1 MKVEVKKIYLENYK
15 KFPSK
20 SVDLFPRTEI
30 SGRNREGKSTLKDA
44 YLDVLTGKM
53 ANGTEPTSIRRKENG
68 LEVPKVDVV
77 RELTLAI
84 DGKEKVI
91 RKITK
96 QKWRKPRGQ
105 SEEVFDG
112 NETSYEIDGFPVK
125 SKDYTEF
132 IQSIAEPSTLL
143 MCSNPKP
150 FLDTLQK
157 STAESRKVL
166 EKMSGFDIAQF
177 MEENQQY
184 AHVEEIT
191 KGHSVEDTL
200 KKLRK
205 ELNAQKKKV
214 DAKNTEIAYE
224 TNRSVEAEDTSSLE
238 SKKQEL
244 NAELSKLEE
253 QERIL
258 EDSAKGYDSLSYEI
272 RGLKSSRDGL
282 VSKANEWLRA
292 RQKFISDTVSEL
304 MLKKSENESSI
315 RIIGMELD
323 NHIRE
328 AQQAKADLDRARQ
341 DYPRIKEM
349 EWDDSGLKAIEAE
362 TFNDSDTICPTCGQE
377 LPEEQ
382 ISELK
387 ASFDEKKKARIEAQL
402 KGKEFFESEKQNNLK
417 YVCDLGNTSAAKL
430 TKTNEEINKLQSEIG
445 AARDEVAELTKQI
458 EEEQSKFTELP
469 ESVDMSNDEE
479 YLAVTARI
487 AGLEEKLK
495 SFDDVGN
502 KRKEFREKII
512 ELNKNISNIEK
523 EIEKENEKENE
534 KAVEKENALLKLNE
548 ELKKLGQAAANIEQQ
563 IDTVLNFSIQKN
575 KALAEKINPFFH
587 HFQFSFLDYTIEGNP
602 VETCKMICN
611 GIDYNSGLNHSDKIL
626 CEVDLL
632 NGLQEMNGLNLPI
645 WIDDSESIDK
655 SRIPMLDRQMIVL
668 RVTDGDLKV
677 I

>member
-1 MKVEVKKIYLENYK
+1 MKVEVKKISLENYK

-30 SGRNREGKSTLKDA
+30 SGRNREGKSTLQDA

-53 ANGTEPTSIRRKENG
+53 ANGTEPASIRRKENG
-68 LEVPKVDVV
+68 VEVPKVDVI
-77 RELTLAI
+77 RELTLVVN
-84 DGKEKVI
+84 GKEKVI

-112 NETSYEIDGFPVK
+112 NETSYEIDGFPAK

-166 EKMSGFDIAQF
+166 EKMSGFDIVHF
-177 MEENQQY
+177 MEENPQY

-304 MLKKSENESSI
+304 MLKKSEKESSI
-315 RIIGMELD
+315 RIIGMELG

-349 EWDDSGLKAIEAE
+349 EWDDSELKAIEAE

-382 ISELK
+382 VSKLK
-387 ASFDEKKKARIEAQL
+387 SSFEEKKKFRIENELTKKQNWESAKQNQL
-402 KGKEFFESEKQNNLK
+402 KGT
-417 YVCDLGNTSAAKL
+417 CDLGNSASAKL
-430 TKTNEEINKLQSEIG
+430 KKTNEKINKLQSEISV
-445 AARDEVAELTKQI
+445 AQDEVSELTKQI

-469 ESVDMSNDEE
+469 ESVDMTNDEE

-487 AGLEEKLK
+487 AELEEKLK
-495 SFDDVGN
+495 SFEDIPG
-502 KRKEFREKII
+502 KKQ
-512 ELNKNISNIEK
+512 ELRIQISNVMKQISNVDADIK
-523 EIEKENEKENE
+523 I
-534 KAVEKENALLKLNE
+534 AQTAVVEKEKRIAELNE
-548 ELKKLGQAAANIEQQ
+548 ELKSLGQVQADIEKN

-575 KALAEKINPFFH
+575 KALAEKINPYFK

>member
-1 MKVEVKKIYLENYK
+1 MKVEVKKITLENYK

-30 SGRNREGKSTLKDA
+30 SGRNREGKSTLQDA

-68 LEVPKVDVV
+68 IEVSKVDVV

-112 NETSYEIDGFPVK
+112 NETSYEIDGFPAK

-157 STAESRKVL
+157 STAEARKVL
-166 EKMSGFDIAQF
+166 EKMSGFDLAQF
-177 MEENQQY
+177 MADNPQY

-214 DAKNTEIAYE
+214 GEKDTEIKYE

-253 QERIL
+253 QEQIL
-258 EDSAKGYDSLSYEI
+258 EDSAKGYDSIAYEI
-272 RGLKSSRDGL
+272 RGLKSSRDGM
-282 VSKANEWLRA
+282 VGKANEWLRA
-292 RQKFISDTVSEL
+292 RQKFISDTVYEL
-304 MLKKSENESSI
+304 GIKKSEKESSI

-328 AQQAKADLDRARQ
+328 AKQAKADLDRARR

-349 EWDDSGLKAIEAE
+349 EWDDSELKAIEAE
-362 TFNDSDTICPTCGQE
+362 TFNDSGTICPTCGQE

-382 ISELK
+382 ISKLK
-387 ASFDEKKKARIEAQL
+387 ASFEEKKKFRIETELTKKQNWESAKQNQL
-402 KGKEFFESEKQNNLK
+402 KGTCN
-417 YVCDLGNTSAAKL
+417 LGNSASAKL
-430 TKTNEEINKLQSEIG
+430 KNTNAEINKLQSEIS
-445 AARDEVAELTKQI
+445 AAQDEVAELTKQI

-469 ESVDMSNDEE
+469 ESVDMTNDEE

-487 AGLEEKLK
+487 AELEENLK
-495 SFDDVGN
+495 SFDDVPG
-502 KRKEFREKII
+502 KKQ
-512 ELNKNISNIEK
+512 ELRMQISNVMKQISNVDADIKITQAAVTEK
-523 EIEKENEKENE
+523 EKRVAE
-534 KAVEKENALLKLNE
+534 LNE
-548 ELKKLGQAAANIEQQ
+548 ELKNLGQVQANIEQQ

-575 KALAEKINPFFH
+575 KALAEKINPYFK

-632 NGLQEMNGLNLPI
+632 NGLQEMNGLNLPL
-645 WIDDSESIDK
+645 WIDDSESVNVD
-655 SRIPMLDRQMIVL
+655 RLPTLDRQMIVL

>member
-1 MKVEVKKIYLENYK
+1 MKVEVKKISLENYK

-30 SGRNREGKSTLKDA
+30 SGRNREGKSTLQDA

-68 LEVPKVDVV
+68 VEVPKVDVV

-84 DGKEKVI
+84 DGKEKMI

-112 NETSYEIDGFPVK
+112 NETSYEIDGFPAK

-143 MCSNPKP
+143 MCSNSKT
-150 FLDTLQK
+150 FLDILQK
-157 STAESRKVL
+157 STSEARKKL
-166 EKMSGFDIAQF
+166 GEMAGFDVNKFILD
-177 MEENQQY
+177 NPQY
-184 AHVEEIT
+184 VSLSEIT
-191 KGHSVEDTL
+191 KGNSIENTL

-205 ELNAQKKKV
+205 DLRDQKKKC
-214 DAKNTEIAYE
+214 DEKDTEIKYE

-253 QERIL
+253 QEQIL

-292 RQKFISDTVSEL
+292 RQKFISDTFSEL
-304 MLKKSENESSI
+304 KLKKSEKESSI
-315 RIIGMELD
+315 RIIGMKLD
-323 NHIRE
+323 NHIR
-328 AQQAKADLDRARQ
+328 AGQQAKADLDRARQ

-349 EWDDSGLKAIEAE
+349 EWDDSGLKAIEVE

-377 LPEEQ
+377 LPDEQ
-382 ISELK
+382 IAELR
-387 ASFDEKKKARIEAQL
+387 ASFEEKKKTRIESQL
-402 KGKEFFESEKQNNLK
+402 KVKESFELEKQEKLK

-430 TKTNEEINKLQSEIG
+430 KKTNEEINKLQSEISV
-445 AARDEVAELTKQI
+445 AQDEVAELTKQI
-458 EEEQSKFTELP
+458 EEEQSKFMELP
-469 ESVDMSNDEE
+469 ESVDMTNDEE

-487 AGLEEKLK
+487 AELEEKLK
-495 SFDDVGN
+495 SFDDVPGKKQELRMQISN
-502 KRKEFREKII
+502 VMKQISNVDADIKIAQAAVTEKEKRVA
-512 ELNKNISNIEK
+512 ELNKELKSIGQVQADIEK
-523 EIEKENEKENE
+523 N
-534 KAVEKENALLKLNE
+534 
-548 ELKKLGQAAANIEQQ
+548 

-575 KALAEKINPFFH
+575 KALAEKINPYFK
-587 HFQFSFLDYTIEGNP
+587 HFQFSFLDYTIDGNP

-645 WIDDSESIDK
+645 WIDDSESVNVE
-655 SRIPMLDRQMIVL
+655 RLPLLDRQMIVL
-668 RVTDGDLKV
+668 RVTDGDLTAKEL
-677 I
+677 

>member
-1 MKVEVKKIYLENYK
+1 MKVEVKKISLENYK

-20 SVDLFPRTEI
+20 SVDLFSRTEI
-30 SGRNREGKSTLKDA
+30 SGRNREGKSTLQDA

-68 LEVPKVDVV
+68 VEVPKVDVV
-77 RELTLAI
+77 RELTLVI

-112 NETSYEIDGFPVK
+112 NETSYEIDGFPAK

-157 STAESRKVL
+157 STAEARKVL
-166 EKMSGFDIAQF
+166 EKMSGFDLAQF
-177 MEENQQY
+177 MANNPQY

-214 DAKNTEIAYE
+214 GEKDTEIKYE
-224 TNRSVEAEDTSSLE
+224 TNRSAEAEDTSTLE

-244 NAELSKLEE
+244 NAEFSKLEE
-253 QERIL
+253 QEQIL

-272 RGLKSSRDGL
+272 RGLKSSKDGL

-304 MLKKSENESSI
+304 RLKKSEKESSI

-323 NHIRE
+323 SHIRA

-349 EWDDSGLKAIEAE
+349 EWDDSELKDIEAE

-382 ISELK
+382 VAELK
-387 ASFDEKKKARIEAQL
+387 ASFEEKKKFRIETELTKKQNWESVKQNQL
-402 KGKEFFESEKQNNLK
+402 KGT
-417 YVCDLGNTSAAKL
+417 CDLGNSASAKL
-430 TKTNEEINKLQSEIG
+430 KNTNAEINKLQSKIST
-445 AARDEVAELTKQI
+445 AQDEVAELTKQI
-458 EEEQSKFTELP
+458 KEEQSKFTDLP
-469 ESVDMSNDEE
+469 ESVDMTNDEE

-487 AGLEEKLK
+487 AELEEKLK
-495 SFDDVGN
+495 SFDDVPG
-502 KRKEFREKII
+502 KKQ
-512 ELNKNISNIEK
+512 ELRMQISNVMKQISNVDADIKIAQAAVTEK
-523 EIEKENEKENE
+523 EKRVAE
-534 KAVEKENALLKLNE
+534 LNE
-548 ELKKLGQAAANIEQQ
+548 ELRNLGQVQADIEKN

-575 KALAEKINPFFH
+575 KALAEKINPYFK

-602 VETCKMICN
+602 VETCRMICN
-611 GIDYNSGLNHSDKIL
+611 GVNYFDGLNYSDKIL
-626 CEVDLL
+626 CDIDLL
-632 NGLQEMNGLNLPI
+632 RGLQALNGLNLPI
-645 WIDDSESIDK
+645 FVDNSESVNATRLP
-655 SRIPMLDRQMIVL
+655 SVEQQMIVL
-668 RVTDGDLKV
+668 RVTDDDLRVRK

>member
-1 MKVEVKKIYLENYK
+1 MKVEVKKISLENYK

-30 SGRNREGKSTLKDA
+30 SGRNREGKSTLQDA

-68 LEVPKVDVV
+68 LEVPKVDVI

-112 NETSYEIDGFPVK
+112 NETSYEIDGFPAK

-177 MEENQQY
+177 MEENPQY

-304 MLKKSENESSI
+304 MLKKSEKESSI
-315 RIIGMELD
+315 RIIGMELG

-349 EWDDSGLKAIEAE
+349 EWDDSELKAIEAE

-382 ISELK
+382 VSKLK
-387 ASFDEKKKARIEAQL
+387 SSFEEKKKFRIENELTKKQNWESAKQNQL
-402 KGKEFFESEKQNNLK
+402 KGT
-417 YVCDLGNTSAAKL
+417 CDLGNSASAKL
-430 TKTNEEINKLQSEIG
+430 KKTNEEISKLQSEIG
-445 AARDEVAELTKQI
+445 VAQDEVAELTKQI
-458 EEEQSKFTELP
+458 EEEQSKFVELP
-469 ESVDMSNDEE
+469 ESVDMTNDEE

-487 AGLEEKLK
+487 AELEEKLK
-495 SFDDVGN
+495 SFDDVPGKKQELRVQISN
-502 KRKEFREKII
+502 VKEQISDMNADIKIAQAAVVGKEKQVA
-512 ELNKNISNIEK
+512 ELNEKLRKLGKVQADIEK
-523 EIEKENEKENE
+523 N
-534 KAVEKENALLKLNE
+534 
-548 ELKKLGQAAANIEQQ
+548 
-563 IDTVLNFSIQKN
+563 IDTVLSFSIQKN
-575 KALAEKINPFFH
+575 KALAEKINPHFK

-632 NGLQEMNGLNLPI
+632 NGLQEMNGLNMPI

-655 SRIPMLDRQMIVL
+655 SRIPVLDRQMIVL
-668 RVTDGDLKV
+668 RVTDDDLRVRK

>member
-1 MKVEVKKIYLENYK
+1 MKVEVKKISLENYK

-30 SGRNREGKSTLKDA
+30 SGRNREGKSTLQDA

-68 LEVPKVDVV
+68 VEVPKVDVV

-112 NETSYEIDGFPVK
+112 NETSYEIDGFPAK

-143 MCSNPKP
+143 MCSNPKT
-150 FLDTLQK
+150 FLDILQK
-157 STAESRKVL
+157 STSEARQKLGE
-166 EKMSGFDIAQF
+166 MAGFDVNKFILD
-177 MEENQQY
+177 NPQY
-184 AHVEEIT
+184 VSLSEIT
-191 KGHSVEDTL
+191 KGNSIENTL

-205 ELNAQKKKV
+205 DLRDQKKRCDEK
-214 DAKNTEIAYE
+214 DTEIKYE
-224 TNRSVEAEDTSSLE
+224 TNRSVEAEDNSSLE

-304 MLKKSENESSI
+304 RLKKSEKESSI

-382 ISELK
+382 VSELR
-387 ASFDEKKKARIEAQL
+387 ASFEEKKKFRIENELTKKQNWESAKQNQL
-402 KGKEFFESEKQNNLK
+402 KGT
-417 YVCDLGNTSAAKL
+417 CDLGNTSAAKL
-430 TKTNEEINKLQSEIG
+430 KKTNEEINKLQSEISE
-445 AARDEVAELTKQI
+445 AQDEVAELTKQI

-469 ESVDMSNDEE
+469 ESVDMKNDEE

-487 AGLEEKLK
+487 SEFEEKLK
-495 SFDDVGN
+495 SFDDVPG
-502 KRKEFREKII
+502 KKQ
-512 ELNKNISNIEK
+512 ELRMQISNVMKQISNVDADIKIAQAAVTEK
-523 EIEKENEKENE
+523 EKRVAE
-534 KAVEKENALLKLNE
+534 LNE
-548 ELKKLGQAAANIEQQ
+548 ELKSLGQVQADIEKN

-575 KALAEKINPFFH
+575 KALAEKINPYFK

-632 NGLQEMNGLNLPI
+632 NGLQEMNGLNLPL

>member
-1 MKVEVKKIYLENYK
+1 MKVEVKKISLVNYK

-30 SGRNREGKSTLKDA
+30 SGRNREGKSTLQDA

-68 LEVPKVDVV
+68 VEVPKVDVV

-112 NETSYEIDGFPVK
+112 NETSYEIDGFPAK

-177 MEENQQY
+177 MEENPQY

-224 TNRSVEAEDTSSLE
+224 TNRTVEAEDTSSLE

-253 QERIL
+253 QEGIL

-282 VSKANEWLRA
+282 VSKANEWLRV

-304 MLKKSENESSI
+304 RLKKSEKESSI
-315 RIIGMELD
+315 RIIGMKLD

-349 EWDDSGLKAIEAE
+349 EWNDSELKAIEAE

-382 ISELK
+382 ISELR
-387 ASFDEKKKARIEAQL
+387 ASFEEKKKARIEAQL

-430 TKTNEEINKLQSEIG
+430 KKTNEEINKLQSEIS
-445 AARDEVAELTKQI
+445 AAQDEVAELTKQI

-469 ESVDMSNDEE
+469 ESVDMTNDEE

-487 AGLEEKLK
+487 AELEEKLK
-495 SFDDVGN
+495 SFDDVPG
-502 KRKEFREKII
+502 KKQ
-512 ELNKNISNIEK
+512 ELRMQISNVMKQISNMDADIKIAQAAVTEK
-523 EIEKENEKENE
+523 EKRVAE
-534 KAVEKENALLKLNE
+534 LNE
-548 ELKKLGQAAANIEQQ
+548 ELKDLGQVQADIEKN

-575 KALAEKINPFFH
+575 KELAEKINPFFH
-587 HFQFSFLDYTIEGNP
+587 HFQFSFLDYTIDGNP

-611 GIDYNSGLNHSDKIL
+611 GVNYFDGLNYSDKIL
-626 CEVDLL
+626 CEIDLL
-632 NGLQEMNGLNLPI
+632 RGLQALNGLNLPI
-645 WIDDSESIDK
+645 FVDNSESVNATRLP
-655 SRIPMLDRQMIVL
+655 SAEQQMIVL
-668 RVTDGDLKV
+668 RVTDDDLRVRK

>member
-1 MKVEVKKIYLENYK
+1 MKVEVKKISLVNYK

-30 SGRNREGKSTLKDA
+30 SGRNREGKSTLQDA

-68 LEVPKVDVV
+68 VEVPKVDVV

-112 NETSYEIDGFPVK
+112 NETSYEIDGFPAK

-177 MEENQQY
+177 MEENPQY

-224 TNRSVEAEDTSSLE
+224 TNRTVEAEDTSSLE

-253 QERIL
+253 QEGIL

-304 MLKKSENESSI
+304 RLKKSEKESSI

-349 EWDDSGLKAIEAE
+349 EWDDSELKAIEAE

-377 LPEEQ
+377 LSEEQ
-382 ISELK
+382 VSKLK
-387 ASFDEKKKARIEAQL
+387 SSFEEKKKFRIENELTKKQNWESAKQNQL
-402 KGKEFFESEKQNNLK
+402 KGT
-417 YVCDLGNTSAAKL
+417 CDLGNSASAKL
-430 TKTNEEINKLQSEIG
+430 KKTNEEISKLQSEIG
-445 AARDEVAELTKQI
+445 VAQDEVAELTKQI

-469 ESVDMSNDEE
+469 ESVDITNDEE

-487 AGLEEKLK
+487 AELEEKLK
-495 SFDDVGN
+495 SFDDVPG
-502 KRKEFREKII
+502 KKQ
-512 ELNKNISNIEK
+512 ELRMQISNVMKQISNVDADIKIAQAAVTEK
-523 EIEKENEKENE
+523 EKRVAE
-534 KAVEKENALLKLNE
+534 LNE
-548 ELKKLGQAAANIEQQ
+548 ELKSLGQVQADIEKN

-575 KALAEKINPFFH
+575 KALAEKINPHFK

-632 NGLQEMNGLNLPI
+632 NGLQEMNHLNLPI
-645 WIDDSESIDK
+645 WIDDSESVNVE
-655 SRIPMLDRQMIVL
+655 RIPVLDRQMIIL
-668 RVTDGDLKV
+668 RVTDGDLEVKE

>member
-1 MKVEVKKIYLENYK
+1 MKVEVKKISLENYK

-30 SGRNREGKSTLKDA
+30 SGRNREGKSTLQDA

-53 ANGTEPTSIRRKENG
+53 ANGTEPTSVRRKENG
-68 LEVPKVDVV
+68 VEVEEDIV
-77 RELTLAI
+77 REIETVINGREITLKKVTKK
-84 DGKEKVI
+84 GK
-91 RKITK
+91 
-96 QKWRKPRGQ
+96 
-105 SEEVFDG
+105 SSSS
-112 NETSYEIDGFPVK
+112 TSYFLNGGVKLSKADFNDFLKEEIASPE
-125 SKDYTEF
+125 T
-132 IQSIAEPSTLL
+132 IA
-143 MCSNPKP
+143 MCSNPSV
-150 FLDTLQK
+150 FLNMLRK
-157 STAESRKVL
+157 STSDARETLTKICKFDMEEFISSNPSFKLAKEIIKDKSIKNKSPEEAVKALRSDLKEKKAESK
-166 EKMSGFDIAQF
+166 KTSDDISKLSK
-177 MEENQQY
+177 EED
-184 AHVEEIT
+184 
-191 KGHSVEDTL
+191 GH
-200 KKLRK
+200 
-205 ELNAQKKKV
+205 
-214 DAKNTEIAYE
+214 
-224 TNRSVEAEDTSSLE
+224 TSISSME

-253 QERIL
+253 QEQIL
-258 EDSAKGYDSLSYEI
+258 EGSEKGYDSLSYEI

-304 MLKKSENESSI
+304 MLKKSEKESSI

-349 EWDDSGLKAIEAE
+349 EWDDSELKSIEAE

-382 ISELK
+382 IAELK
-387 ASFDEKKKARIEAQL
+387 VSFEEKKKARIEAQL
-402 KGKEFFESEKQNNLK
+402 KVKESFESEKQEKLK

-430 TKTNEEINKLQSEIG
+430 KKANEEINKLQSEIS
-445 AARDEVAELTKQI
+445 AAQDEVAELTKQI

-469 ESVDMSNDEE
+469 ESVDMTNDEE

-487 AGLEEKLK
+487 AELEEKLK
-495 SFDDVGN
+495 SFDDVPG
-502 KRKEFREKII
+502 KKQ
-512 ELNKNISNIEK
+512 ELRMQISNVMKQISNVDADIKIAQAAVTEK
-523 EIEKENEKENE
+523 EKRV
-534 KAVEKENALLKLNE
+534 AKLNE
-548 ELKKLGQAAANIEQQ
+548 ELKSLGQVQADIEKN

-611 GIDYNSGLNHSDKIL
+611 GVNYFDGLNYSDKIL
-626 CEVDLL
+626 CDIDLL
-632 NGLQEMNGLNLPI
+632 RGLQALNSLNLPI
-645 WIDDSESIDK
+645 FVDNSESVNVT
-655 SRIPMLDRQMIVL
+655 RLPMVEQQMIVL
-668 RVTDGDLKV
+668 RVTDDDLRVRKV
-677 I
+677 

>member
-1 MKVEVKKIYLENYK
+1 MKVEVKKISLENYK

-30 SGRNREGKSTLKDA
+30 SGRNREGKSTLQDA
-44 YLDVLTGKM
+44 YLDVMTGKM

-68 LEVPKVDVV
+68 VEVPKVDVV

-112 NETSYEIDGFPVK
+112 NETSYEIDGFPAK

-177 MEENQQY
+177 MEENPQY

-224 TNRSVEAEDTSSLE
+224 TNRTVEAEDTSSLE

-253 QERIL
+253 QEGIL

-304 MLKKSENESSI
+304 RLKKSEKESSI

-349 EWDDSGLKAIEAE
+349 EWDDSELKAIEAE

-382 ISELK
+382 VSKLK
-387 ASFDEKKKARIEAQL
+387 SSFEEKKKFRIENELTKKQNWESAKQNQL
-402 KGKEFFESEKQNNLK
+402 KGT
-417 YVCDLGNTSAAKL
+417 CDLGNSASAKL
-430 TKTNEEINKLQSEIG
+430 KKTNEEISKLQSEIG
-445 AARDEVAELTKQI
+445 VAQDEVAELTKQI

-469 ESVDMSNDEE
+469 ESVDITNDEE

-487 AGLEEKLK
+487 AELEEKLK
-495 SFDDVGN
+495 SFDDVPG
-502 KRKEFREKII
+502 KKQ
-512 ELNKNISNIEK
+512 ELRMQISNVMKQISNVDADIKIAQAAVTEK
-523 EIEKENEKENE
+523 EKRVAE
-534 KAVEKENALLKLNE
+534 LNE
-548 ELKKLGQAAANIEQQ
+548 ELKSLGQVQADIEKN

-575 KALAEKINPFFH
+575 KALAEKINPHFK

-632 NGLQEMNGLNLPI
+632 NGLQEMNHLNLPI
-645 WIDDSESIDK
+645 WIDDSESVNVE
-655 SRIPMLDRQMIVL
+655 RIPVLDRQMIIL
-668 RVTDGDLKV
+668 RVTDGDLEVKE

>member
-1 MKVEVKKIYLENYK
+1 M
-15 KFPSK
+15 
-20 SVDLFPRTEI
+20 
-30 SGRNREGKSTLKDA
+30 
-44 YLDVLTGKM
+44 
-53 ANGTEPTSIRRKENG
+53 
-68 LEVPKVDVV
+68 
-77 RELTLAI
+77 
-84 DGKEKVI
+84 
-91 RKITK
+91 
-96 QKWRKPRGQ
+96 
-105 SEEVFDG
+105 
-112 NETSYEIDGFPVK
+112 
-125 SKDYTEF
+125 
-132 IQSIAEPSTLL
+132 
-143 MCSNPKP
+143 
-150 FLDTLQK
+150 
-157 STAESRKVL
+157 
-166 EKMSGFDIAQF
+166 
-177 MEENQQY
+177 
-184 AHVEEIT
+184 
-191 KGHSVEDTL
+191 

-244 NAELSKLEE
+244 NVEISKLEE
-253 QERIL
+253 QEQIL

-272 RGLKSSRDGL
+272 QGLKSSRDGL

-304 MLKKSENESSI
+304 KLKKSEKESSI

-362 TFNDSDTICPTCGQE
+362 TFNDSETICPTCGQE

-387 ASFDEKKKARIEAQL
+387 ASFEEKKKFRIEAQL
-402 KGKEFFESEKQNNLK
+402 KVKESFESEKQNNLK

-430 TKTNEEINKLQSEIG
+430 KKTNEEINKLQSEISV
-445 AARDEVAELTKQI
+445 AQDEVAELTKQI

-469 ESVDMSNDEE
+469 ESVDMTNDEE

-487 AGLEEKLK
+487 AELEDKLK
-495 SFDDVGN
+495 SFDDVSG
-502 KRKEFREKII
+502 KKQ
-512 ELNKNISNIEK
+512 ELRMQISNVMKQISNVDADIKIAQAAVTEK
-523 EIEKENEKENE
+523 EKRVSE
-534 KAVEKENALLKLNE
+534 LNE
-548 ELKKLGQAAANIEQQ
+548 ELKSLGQVQADIEKN

-575 KALAEKINPFFH
+575 KALAEKINPYFK
-587 HFQFSFLDYTIEGNP
+587 HFQFSFLDYTIDGNP

-611 GIDYNSGLNHSDKIL
+611 GVNYFDGLNYSDKIL
-626 CEVDLL
+626 CDIDLL
-632 NGLQEMNGLNLPI
+632 RGLQALNGLNLSI
-645 WIDDSESIDK
+645 FVDNSESVNTTRLP
-655 SRIPMLDRQMIVL
+655 SAEQQMIVL
-668 RVTDGDLKV
+668 RVTDDDLRVKR

>member
-15 KFPSK
+15 KFPNK

-68 LEVPKVDVV
+68 LEVPKVDAV

-112 NETSYEIDGFPVK
+112 NETSYEIDGFPAK

-150 FLDTLQK
+150 FLNTLQK

-177 MEENQQY
+177 MEENPQY

-224 TNRSVEAEDTSSLE
+224 TNRTVEAEDTSSLE

-244 NAELSKLEE
+244 NADLSKLEE
-253 QERIL
+253 QEQIL

-304 MLKKSENESSI
+304 MLKKSEKESSI
-315 RIIGMELD
+315 RIIGMELG

-349 EWDDSGLKAIEAE
+349 ELDDSELKAIEAE
-362 TFNDSDTICPTCGQE
+362 TFNDSDTICSTCGQE

-382 ISELK
+382 ISELR
-387 ASFDEKKKARIEAQL
+387 ASFEEKKKARIEAQL
-402 KGKEFFESEKQNNLK
+402 KIKESFESEKQEKLK

-430 TKTNEEINKLQSEIG
+430 KKTNEEINKLQSEISE
-445 AARDEVAELTKQI
+445 AQDEVAELTKQI

-469 ESVDMSNDEE
+469 ESVDMTNDEE

-487 AGLEEKLK
+487 AELEEKLK
-495 SFDDVGN
+495 SFDDVPG
-502 KRKEFREKII
+502 KKQ
-512 ELNKNISNIEK
+512 ELRMQISNVMKQISNVDADIKIAQAAVTEK
-523 EIEKENEKENE
+523 EKRVAE
-534 KAVEKENALLKLNE
+534 LNE
-548 ELKKLGQAAANIEQQ
+548 ELKSLGQVQADIEKN

-575 KALAEKINPFFH
+575 KALAEKINPYFK

-655 SRIPMLDRQMIVL
+655 SRIPVLDRQMIIL
-668 RVTDGDLKV
+668 RVTDGDLEVKEL
-677 I
+677 

>member
-1 MKVEVKKIYLENYK
+1 MKVEVKKISLENYK

-30 SGRNREGKSTLKDA
+30 SGRNREGKSTLQDA

-68 LEVPKVDVV
+68 VEVPKVDVI
-77 RELTLAI
+77 RELTLVI

-112 NETSYEIDGFPVK
+112 NETSYEIDGFPAK

-177 MEENQQY
+177 MEENPQY

-304 MLKKSENESSI
+304 RLKKSEKESSI
-315 RIIGMELD
+315 RIIGMELN

-349 EWDDSGLKAIEAE
+349 EWDDSGLEAIESE

-382 ISELK
+382 ISELR
-387 ASFDEKKKARIEAQL
+387 ASFEEKKKFRIENELTKKQNWESTKQNQL
-402 KGKEFFESEKQNNLK
+402 KGT
-417 YVCDLGNTSAAKL
+417 CDLGNSASAKL
-430 TKTNEEINKLQSEIG
+430 KKTNEEISKLQSEIG
-445 AARDEVAELTKQI
+445 VAQDEVTELTKQI

-469 ESVDMSNDEE
+469 ESVDMTNDEE

-487 AGLEEKLK
+487 AEIEEKLK
-495 SFDDVGN
+495 SFDDVPG
-502 KRKEFREKII
+502 KKQ
-512 ELNKNISNIEK
+512 ELRMQISNVMKQISNVNADIKIAQAAVTEK
-523 EIEKENEKENE
+523 EKRVAE
-534 KAVEKENALLKLNE
+534 LNE
-548 ELKKLGQAAANIEQQ
+548 ELKNLGQVQVDIEKN

-632 NGLQEMNGLNLPI
+632 NGLQEMNGLNLPL

>member
-1 MKVEVKKIYLENYK
+1 MKVEVKKISLVNYK

-96 QKWRKPRGQ
+96 QKWRKPKGQ

-112 NETSYEIDGFPVK
+112 NETSYEIDGFPAK
-125 SKDYTEF
+125 LKDYTEF
-132 IQSIAEPSTLL
+132 IHSIAEPSTLL

-150 FLDTLQK
+150 FLNTLQK

-177 MEENQQY
+177 MEENPQY

-224 TNRSVEAEDTSSLE
+224 TNRTVEAEDTSSLE

-244 NAELSKLEE
+244 NADLSKLEE
-253 QERIL
+253 QEQIL

-304 MLKKSENESSI
+304 TLKKSEKESSI
-315 RIIGMELD
+315 RIIGMELG

-362 TFNDSDTICPTCGQE
+362 TFNDSETICPTCGQE

-387 ASFDEKKKARIEAQL
+387 ASFEEKKKFRIEAQL
-402 KGKEFFESEKQNNLK
+402 KVKESFESEKQNNLK

-430 TKTNEEINKLQSEIG
+430 KKTNEEINKLQSEISV
-445 AARDEVAELTKQI
+445 AQDEVAELTKQI

-469 ESVDMSNDEE
+469 ESVDMTNDEE

-487 AGLEEKLK
+487 AELEDKLK
-495 SFDDVGN
+495 SFDDVSG
-502 KRKEFREKII
+502 KKQ
-512 ELNKNISNIEK
+512 ELRMQISNVMKQISNVDADIKIAQAAVTEK
-523 EIEKENEKENE
+523 EKRVSE
-534 KAVEKENALLKLNE
+534 LNE
-548 ELKKLGQAAANIEQQ
+548 ELKSLGQVQADIEKN

-575 KALAEKINPFFH
+575 KALAEKINPYFK
-587 HFQFSFLDYTIEGNP
+587 HFQFSFLDYTIDGNP

-611 GIDYNSGLNHSDKIL
+611 GVNYFDGLNYSDKIL
-626 CEVDLL
+626 CDIDLL
-632 NGLQEMNGLNLPI
+632 RGLQALNGLNLPI
-645 WIDDSESIDK
+645 FVDNSESVNTTRLP
-655 SRIPMLDRQMIVL
+655 SAEQQMIVL
-668 RVTDGDLKV
+668 RVTDDDLRVKR

>member
-1 MKVEVKKIYLENYK
+1 MKVEVKKISLENYK

-30 SGRNREGKSTLKDA
+30 SGRNREGKSTLQDA

-53 ANGTEPTSIRRKENG
+53 ANGTEPNSIRRKENG
-68 LEVPKVDVV
+68 VEVPKVDVV

-112 NETSYEIDGFPVK
+112 NETSYEIDGFPAK

-132 IQSIAEPSTLL
+132 IQSIAEPSTILL
-143 MCSNPKP
+143 CSNPKP

-166 EKMSGFDIAQF
+166 EKMSGFDIAKF
-177 MEENQQY
+177 MEENPQY

-205 ELNAQKKKV
+205 ELNVQKKKV

-224 TNRSVEAEDTSSLE
+224 TNRSVEAEDTPSLE

-253 QERIL
+253 QEQIL

-282 VSKANEWLRA
+282 VSKAD
-292 RQKFISDTVSEL
+292 KEL
-304 MLKKSENESSI
+304 KDKKAVIMNVYYDLAKKKIEKESAVQML
-315 RIIGMELD
+315 GMELD
-323 NHIRE
+323 NHTRSG
-328 AQQAKADLDRARQ
+328 QQAKSDLDRARQ

-349 EWDDSGLKAIEAE
+349 EWDDSELKAIESE

-382 ISELK
+382 IAELK
-387 ASFDEKKKARIEAQL
+387 ASFEEKKKARIEAQL

-417 YVCDLGNTSAAKL
+417 YVCDLGNSASAKL
-430 TKTNEEINKLQSEIG
+430 KKTNEEINKLQSEISV
-445 AARDEVAELTKQI
+445 AQDEVDELTKQI

-469 ESVDMSNDEE
+469 ESVDMTNDEE

-487 AGLEEKLK
+487 AELEEKLK
-495 SFDDVGN
+495 SFDNVGN

-512 ELNKNISNIEK
+512 ELNKNISNLEK
-523 EIEKENEKENE
+523 EIEKENE
-534 KAVEKENALLKLNE
+534 KAVEKENALLELNE
-548 ELKKLGQAAANIEQQ
+548 KLKNLGQVQADIEKN

-655 SRIPMLDRQMIVL
+655 SRIPVLDRQMIIL
-668 RVTDGDLKV
+668 RVTDGDLM
-677 I
+677 INEI

>member
-30 SGRNREGKSTLKDA
+30 SGRNREGKSTLQDA

-68 LEVPKVDVV
+68 VEVPKVDVV

-125 SKDYTEF
+125 SKDYIEF
-132 IQSIAEPSTLL
+132 IQSIAEHSTLL

-177 MEENQQY
+177 MEENPQY

-205 ELNAQKKKV
+205 GLNAQKKKV

-253 QERIL
+253 QEQIL
-258 EDSAKGYDSLSYEI
+258 EDSSKGYDSLSYEI
-272 RGLKSSRDGL
+272 RGLKSSKDGL

-304 MLKKSENESSI
+304 KLKKSEKESSI

-382 ISELK
+382 VSELR
-387 ASFDEKKKARIEAQL
+387 ASFEEKKKFRIENELTKKQNWESAKQNQL
-402 KGKEFFESEKQNNLK
+402 KGT
-417 YVCDLGNTSAAKL
+417 CDLGNTSAAKL
-430 TKTNEEINKLQSEIG
+430 KKTNEEINKLQSEISE
-445 AARDEVAELTKQI
+445 AQDEVAELTKQI

-469 ESVDMSNDEE
+469 ESVDMKNDEE

-487 AGLEEKLK
+487 SEFEEKLK
-495 SFDDVGN
+495 SFDDVPG
-502 KRKEFREKII
+502 KKQ
-512 ELNKNISNIEK
+512 ELRMQISNVMKQIPNVDADIKIAQAAVTEK
-523 EIEKENEKENE
+523 EKRVAE
-534 KAVEKENALLKLNE
+534 LNE
-548 ELKKLGQAAANIEQQ
+548 ELKSLGQVQADIEKN

-575 KALAEKINPFFH
+575 KALAEKINPYFK

-632 NGLQEMNGLNLPI
+632 NGLQEMNGLNLPL

>member
-30 SGRNREGKSTLKDA
+30 SGRNREGKSTLQDA

-68 LEVPKVDVV
+68 VEVPKVDVV
-77 RELTLAI
+77 RELTLSI

-112 NETSYEIDGFPVK
+112 NETSYEIDGFSAK

-177 MEENQQY
+177 MEENPQY

-244 NAELSKLEE
+244 NVEISKLEE
-253 QERIL
+253 QEQIL

-272 RGLKSSRDGL
+272 QGLKSSRDGL

-304 MLKKSENESSI
+304 KLKKSEKESSI

-362 TFNDSDTICPTCGQE
+362 TFNDSETICPTCGQE

-387 ASFDEKKKARIEAQL
+387 ASFEEKKKFRIEAQL
-402 KGKEFFESEKQNNLK
+402 KVKESFESEKQNNLK

-430 TKTNEEINKLQSEIG
+430 KKTNEEINKLQSEISV
-445 AARDEVAELTKQI
+445 AQDEVAELTKQI

-469 ESVDMSNDEE
+469 ESVDMTNDEE

-487 AGLEEKLK
+487 AELEDKLK
-495 SFDDVGN
+495 SFDDVSG
-502 KRKEFREKII
+502 KKQ
-512 ELNKNISNIEK
+512 ELRMQISNVMKQISNMDADIKIAQAAVTEK
-523 EIEKENEKENE
+523 EKRVSE
-534 KAVEKENALLKLNE
+534 LNE
-548 ELKKLGQAAANIEQQ
+548 ELKSLGQVQADIEKN

-575 KALAEKINPFFH
+575 KALAEKINPYFK
-587 HFQFSFLDYTIEGNP
+587 HFQFSFLDYTIDGNP

-611 GIDYNSGLNHSDKIL
+611 GVNYFDGLNYSDKIL
-626 CEVDLL
+626 CDIDLL
-632 NGLQEMNGLNLPI
+632 RGLQALNGLNLPI
-645 WIDDSESIDK
+645 FVDNSESVNTTRLP
-655 SRIPMLDRQMIVL
+655 SAEQQMIVL
-668 RVTDGDLKV
+668 RVTDDDLRVKR

>member
-1 MKVEVKKIYLENYK
+1 MKVEVNKISLVNYM

-30 SGRNREGKSTLKDA
+30 SGRNREGKSTLQDA
-44 YLDVLTGKM
+44 FLAVLTGKM

-68 LEVPKVDVV
+68 VEVPKVDVV

-112 NETSYEIDGFPVK
+112 NETSYEIDGFPAK

-132 IQSIAEPSTLL
+132 IQSIEEPSTLL

-177 MEENQQY
+177 MEENPQY

-244 NAELSKLEE
+244 NVEISKLEE
-253 QERIL
+253 QEQIL

-272 RGLKSSRDGL
+272 QGLKSSRDGL

-304 MLKKSENESSI
+304 KLKKSEKESSI

-362 TFNDSDTICPTCGQE
+362 TFNDSETICPTCGQE

-387 ASFDEKKKARIEAQL
+387 ASFEEKKKFRIEAQL
-402 KGKEFFESEKQNNLK
+402 KVKESFESEKQNNLK

-430 TKTNEEINKLQSEIG
+430 KKTNEEINKLQSEISV
-445 AARDEVAELTKQI
+445 AQDEVAELTKQI

-469 ESVDMSNDEE
+469 ESVDMTNDEE

-487 AGLEEKLK
+487 AELEDKLK
-495 SFDDVGN
+495 SFDDVSG
-502 KRKEFREKII
+502 KKQ
-512 ELNKNISNIEK
+512 ELRMQISNVMKQISNVDADIKIAQAAVTEK
-523 EIEKENEKENE
+523 EKRVSE
-534 KAVEKENALLKLNE
+534 LNE
-548 ELKKLGQAAANIEQQ
+548 ELKSLGQVQADIEKN

-575 KALAEKINPFFH
+575 KALAEKINPYFK
-587 HFQFSFLDYTIEGNP
+587 HFQFSFLDYTIDGNP

-611 GIDYNSGLNHSDKIL
+611 GVNYFDGLNYSDKIL
-626 CEVDLL
+626 CDIDLL
-632 NGLQEMNGLNLPI
+632 RGLQALNGLNLPI
-645 WIDDSESIDK
+645 FVDNSESVNTTRLP
-655 SRIPMLDRQMIVL
+655 SAEQQMIVL
-668 RVTDGDLKV
+668 RVTDDDLRVKR

>member
-1 MKVEVKKIYLENYK
+1 MKVEVKKISLENYK

-20 SVDLFPRTEI
+20 SVELFPRTEI
-30 SGRNREGKSTLKDA
+30 SGRNREGKSTLQDA

-112 NETSYEIDGFPVK
+112 NETSYEIDGFPAK
-125 SKDYTEF
+125 AKDYTEF

-157 STAESRKVL
+157 STAEARKVL
-166 EKMSGFDIAQF
+166 EKMSGFDLAQF
-177 MEENQQY
+177 MTDNPQY

-224 TNRSVEAEDTSSLE
+224 TNRNVEAEDTSSLE

-253 QERIL
+253 QEQML

-272 RGLKSSRDGL
+272 RGLKSSKDGL

-292 RQKFISDTVSEL
+292 RQKFISDTVYEL
-304 MLKKSENESSI
+304 GIKKSEKESDI
-315 RIIGMELD
+315 RITGMELD

-349 EWDDSGLKAIEAE
+349 EWDDSELKAIEAE

-382 ISELK
+382 VAKLK
-387 ASFDEKKKARIEAQL
+387 SSFEEKKKARIETKL
-402 KGKEFFESEKQNNLK
+402 KEKEHFETEKQNKLK
-417 YVCDLGNTSAAKL
+417 YVCDLGNTAAAELK
-430 TKTNEEINKLQSEIG
+430 KANEEIKKLQVKIS
-445 AARDEVAELTKQI
+445 AAQDEVAEINRQI
-458 EEEQSKFTELP
+458 AEEQSKFTELP
-469 ESVDMSNDEE
+469 ESVDMTNDEE

-487 AGLEEKLK
+487 AELEEKLK
-495 SFDDVGN
+495 SFDDVPG
-502 KRKEFREKII
+502 KKQ
-512 ELNKNISNIEK
+512 ELRMQISNVMKQISNVDADIKIAQAAVTEK
-523 EIEKENEKENE
+523 EKRVAE
-534 KAVEKENALLKLNE
+534 LNE
-548 ELKKLGQAAANIEQQ
+548 ELRNLGQVQADIEQQ

-575 KALAEKINPFFH
+575 KALAEKINPYFK

-632 NGLQEMNGLNLPI
+632 NGLQEMNGLNMPI

-655 SRIPMLDRQMIVL
+655 SRIPVLDRQMIVL

>member
-1 MKVEVKKIYLENYK
+1 MKVEVKKISLENYK

-30 SGRNREGKSTLKDA
+30 SGRNREGKSTLQDA

-68 LEVPKVDVV
+68 VEVPKVDVV

-112 NETSYEIDGFPVK
+112 NETSYEIDGFPAK

-166 EKMSGFDIAQF
+166 EKMSGFDIVHF
-177 MEENQQY
+177 MEENPQY

-304 MLKKSENESSI
+304 MLKKSEKESSI
-315 RIIGMELD
+315 RIIGMELG

-349 EWDDSGLKAIEAE
+349 EWDDSELKAIEAE

-382 ISELK
+382 VSKLK
-387 ASFDEKKKARIEAQL
+387 SSFEEKKKFRIENELTKKQNWESAKQNQL
-402 KGKEFFESEKQNNLK
+402 KGT
-417 YVCDLGNTSAAKL
+417 CDLGNSASAKL
-430 TKTNEEINKLQSEIG
+430 KKTNEEISKLQSEIG
-445 AARDEVAELTKQI
+445 VAQDEVAELTKQI
-458 EEEQSKFTELP
+458 EEEQSKFVELP
-469 ESVDMSNDEE
+469 ESVDMTNDEE

-487 AGLEEKLK
+487 AELEEKLK
-495 SFDDVGN
+495 SFDDVPGKKQELRVQISN
-502 KRKEFREKII
+502 VKEQISDMNADIKIAQAAVVGKEKQVA
-512 ELNKNISNIEK
+512 ELNEKLRKLGKVQADIEK
-523 EIEKENEKENE
+523 N
-534 KAVEKENALLKLNE
+534 
-548 ELKKLGQAAANIEQQ
+548 
-563 IDTVLNFSIQKN
+563 IDTVLSFSIQKN
-575 KALAEKINPFFH
+575 KALAEKINPHFK

-632 NGLQEMNGLNLPI
+632 NGLQEMNGLNMPI

>member
-1 MKVEVKKIYLENYK
+1 MKVEVKKISLENYK

-20 SVDLFPRTEI
+20 AVDLFPRTEI
-30 SGRNREGKSTLKDA
+30 SGRNREGKSTLQDA

-53 ANGTEPTSIRRKENG
+53 ANGTEPASIRRKENG
-68 LEVPKVDVV
+68 VDVPKVDVV
-77 RELTLAI
+77 RELTLSI
-84 DGKEKVI
+84 DGKKKVI

-112 NETSYEIDGFPVK
+112 NETSYEIDGFPAK

-177 MEENQQY
+177 MEENPQY

-238 SKKQEL
+238 AKKKEL

-253 QERIL
+253 QERVL
-258 EDSAKGYDSLSYEI
+258 EDSAKGYDSLTYEI

-282 VSKANEWLRA
+282 VSNADKELKDKKAAIVNTHYDLAKNKIEKESAIR
-292 RQKFISDTVSEL
+292 
-304 MLKKSENESSI
+304 ML
-315 RIIGMELD
+315 GMELD
-323 NHIRE
+323 NHIRK

-362 TFNDSDTICPTCGQE
+362 TFNDSDAICPTCGQE

-382 ISELK
+382 ISKLK
-387 ASFDEKKKARIEAQL
+387 ASFEEKKKARIEAQL
-402 KGKEFFESEKQNNLK
+402 KAKESFESEKQEKLK

-430 TKTNEEINKLQSEIG
+430 KKTNEEIKKLQSEIS
-445 AARDEVAELTKQI
+445 AAQDEVAELTKQI

-469 ESVDMSNDEE
+469 ESVDMTNDEE

-487 AGLEEKLK
+487 AELEEKLK
-495 SFDDVGN
+495 SFDDVPG
-502 KRKEFREKII
+502 KKQ
-512 ELNKNISNIEK
+512 ELRMQISNVMKQISNVDADIKIAQAAVTEK
-523 EIEKENEKENE
+523 EKRVAE
-534 KAVEKENALLKLNE
+534 LNE
-548 ELKKLGQAAANIEQQ
+548 ELKILGQVQADIEKN

-575 KALAEKINPFFH
+575 KALAEKINPFFQ

-645 WIDDSESIDK
+645 WIDDSEIIDK
-655 SRIPMLDRQMIVL
+655 NRIPMLDRQMIVL
-668 RVTDGDLKV
+668 RVTDGDLSVKELQ
-677 I
+677 

>member
-1 MKVEVKKIYLENYK
+1 MKVEVKKISLENYK

-30 SGRNREGKSTLKDA
+30 SGRNREGKSTLQDA

-68 LEVPKVDVV
+68 VEVEGDIV
-77 RELTLAI
+77 REIETVI
-84 DGKEKVI
+84 NGREITI
-91 RKITK
+91 RKVTK
-96 QKWRKPRGQ
+96 KGKN
-105 SEEVFDG
+105 SSS
-112 NETSYEIDGFPVK
+112 TSYFLNGGVKLSKADFNDFLKEEIASP
-125 SKDYTEF
+125 EA
-132 IQSIAEPSTLL
+132 IA
-143 MCSNPKP
+143 MCSNPSV
-150 FLDTLQK
+150 FLNMLRK
-157 STAESRKVL
+157 STSDARETLTKICKFDMEEFISSNPSFKLAKEIIKDKSIKNKSPEEAIKALRSDLKEKKAES
-166 EKMSGFDIAQF
+166 
-177 MEENQQY
+177 
-184 AHVEEIT
+184 
-191 KGHSVEDTL
+191 
-200 KKLRK
+200 
-205 ELNAQKKKV
+205 KKV
-214 DAKNTEIAYE
+214 SDDISELSKK
-224 TNRSVEAEDTSSLE
+224 EDEHTDISSLE

-253 QERIL
+253 QEQIL
-258 EDSAKGYDSLSYEI
+258 EGSAKGYDSLSYEI

-304 MLKKSENESSI
+304 RLKKSEKESSI

-382 ISELK
+382 VSELR
-387 ASFDEKKKARIEAQL
+387 ASFEEKKKFRIENELTKKQNWESAKQNQL
-402 KGKEFFESEKQNNLK
+402 KGT
-417 YVCDLGNTSAAKL
+417 CDLGNSAAAKL
-430 TKTNEEINKLQSEIG
+430 KKTNEEINKLQSEIG
-445 AARDEVAELTKQI
+445 AAQDEVDELTKQI

-469 ESVDMSNDEE
+469 ESVDMTNDEE

-487 AGLEEKLK
+487 AELEEKLK
-495 SFDDVGN
+495 SFDDVPG
-502 KRKEFREKII
+502 KKQ
-512 ELNKNISNIEK
+512 ELRIQISNVMKQISNVDADIKIAQAAVTEK
-523 EIEKENEKENE
+523 EKRVAE
-534 KAVEKENALLKLNE
+534 LNE
-548 ELKKLGQAAANIEQQ
+548 ELRDLGQVQADIEKN

-611 GIDYNSGLNHSDKIL
+611 GVNYFDGLNYSDKIL
-626 CEVDLL
+626 CDIDLL
-632 NGLQEMNGLNLPI
+632 RGLQALNDLNLPI
-645 WIDDSESIDK
+645 FVDNSESINAT
-655 SRIPMLDRQMIVL
+655 RIPNTEQQMIVL
-668 RVTDGDLKV
+668 RVTDDDLRVKR

>member
-1 MKVEVKKIYLENYK
+1 MKVEVKKISLENYK

-30 SGRNREGKSTLKDA
+30 SGRNREGKSTLQDA

-68 LEVPKVDVV
+68 VEVPKVDVV

-112 NETSYEIDGFPVK
+112 NETSYEIDGFPAK

-150 FLDTLQK
+150 FLNALQK

-177 MEENQQY
+177 MEENPQY

-238 SKKQEL
+238 AKKKEL

-253 QERIL
+253 QERVL
-258 EDSAKGYDSLSYEI
+258 EDSAKGYDSLTYEI

-282 VSKANEWLRA
+282 VSNADKELKDKKAAIVNTHYDLAKNKIEKESAIR
-292 RQKFISDTVSEL
+292 
-304 MLKKSENESSI
+304 ML
-315 RIIGMELD
+315 GMELD

-382 ISELK
+382 IAELR
-387 ASFDEKKKARIEAQL
+387 ASFEEKKKARIEAEL
-402 KGKEFFESEKQNNLK
+402 KVKESFESEKQEKLK

-430 TKTNEEINKLQSEIG
+430 KKTNEEINKLQSEIS
-445 AARDEVAELTKQI
+445 AAQDEVAELTKQI

-469 ESVDMSNDEE
+469 ESVDMTNDEE

-487 AGLEEKLK
+487 AELEEKLK
-495 SFDDVGN
+495 SFDDVPG
-502 KRKEFREKII
+502 KKQ
-512 ELNKNISNIEK
+512 ELRMQISNVMKQISNVDADINIAQAAVTEK
-523 EIEKENEKENE
+523 EKRVAE
-534 KAVEKENALLKLNE
+534 LNE
-548 ELKKLGQAAANIEQQ
+548 ELKSLGQVQADIEKN

-575 KALAEKINPFFH
+575 KALEEKINPYFK
-587 HFQFSFLDYTIEGNP
+587 HFQFSFLDYTIDGNP

-611 GIDYNSGLNHSDKIL
+611 GVNYFDGLNYSDKIL
-626 CEVDLL
+626 CDIDLL
-632 NGLQEMNGLNLPI
+632 RGLQALNGLNLPI
-645 WIDDSESIDK
+645 FVDNSESVNANRLP
-655 SRIPMLDRQMIVL
+655 SVEQQMIVL
-668 RVTDGDLKV
+668 RVSDGDLTAKEL
-677 I
+677 

>member
-1 MKVEVKKIYLENYK
+1 MKVEVKKISLENYK

-30 SGRNREGKSTLKDA
+30 SGRNREGKSTLQDA

-53 ANGTEPTSIRRKENG
+53 ANGTEPTSVRRKENG
-68 LEVPKVDVV
+68 VEVEEDIV
-77 RELTLAI
+77 REIETVINGREITLKKVTKK
-84 DGKEKVI
+84 GK
-91 RKITK
+91 
-96 QKWRKPRGQ
+96 
-105 SEEVFDG
+105 SSSS
-112 NETSYEIDGFPVK
+112 TSYFLNGGVKLSKADFNDFLKEEIASPE
-125 SKDYTEF
+125 T
-132 IQSIAEPSTLL
+132 IA
-143 MCSNPKP
+143 MCSNPSV
-150 FLDTLQK
+150 FLNMLRK
-157 STAESRKVL
+157 STSDARETLTKICKFDMEEFISSNPSFKLAKEIIKDKSIKNKSPEEAVKALRSDLKEKKAESK
-166 EKMSGFDIAQF
+166 KTSDDISKLSK
-177 MEENQQY
+177 EED
-184 AHVEEIT
+184 
-191 KGHSVEDTL
+191 GH
-200 KKLRK
+200 
-205 ELNAQKKKV
+205 
-214 DAKNTEIAYE
+214 
-224 TNRSVEAEDTSSLE
+224 TSISSME

-253 QERIL
+253 QEQIL
-258 EDSAKGYDSLSYEI
+258 EGSAKGYDSLSYEI
-272 RGLKSSRDGL
+272 RGLKSSKDGL
-282 VSKANEWLRA
+282 VSKAD
-292 RQKFISDTVSEL
+292 KEL
-304 MLKKSENESSI
+304 QDKKAAIMNVYYDLAKKKIEKESAIRML
-315 RIIGMELD
+315 GMELD
-323 NHIRE
+323 NHIRVG
-328 AQQAKADLDRARQ
+328 QQEKADLDRARQ

-382 ISELK
+382 VSELR
-387 ASFDEKKKARIEAQL
+387 ASFEEKKKARIEAQL
-402 KGKEFFESEKQNNLK
+402 KVKESFESEKQEKLK

-430 TKTNEEINKLQSEIG
+430 KKTNEEINKLQSEIS
-445 AARDEVAELTKQI
+445 AAQDEVAELTKQI

-487 AGLEEKLK
+487 AELEEKLK
-495 SFDDVGN
+495 SFEDVPGN
-502 KRKEFREKII
+502 KQ
-512 ELNKNISNIEK
+512 ELRIQISNVMKQISNVDADIKIAQAAVTEK
-523 EIEKENEKENE
+523 EKRVAEM
-534 KAVEKENALLKLNE
+534 NE
-548 ELKKLGQAAANIEQQ
+548 ELRKLGQVQADIEKN

-575 KALAEKINPFFH
+575 KALAEKINPYFK

>member
-1 MKVEVKKIYLENYK
+1 MKLEVKKISLENYK

-30 SGRNREGKSTLKDA
+30 SGRNREGKSTLQDA

-68 LEVPKVDVV
+68 VEVPKVDVI

-112 NETSYEIDGFPVK
+112 NETSYEIDGFPAK

-132 IQSIAEPSTLL
+132 IQSIAKPSTLL

-150 FLDTLQK
+150 FLNTLQK
-157 STAESRKVL
+157 SIAESRKVL
-166 EKMSGFDIAQF
+166 EKMSGFDIEQF
-177 MEENQQY
+177 MEENPQY

-214 DAKNTEIAYE
+214 SEKDTEIKYE
-224 TNRSVEAEDTSSLE
+224 TNRTIEAEDTSSLE

-258 EDSAKGYDSLSYEI
+258 EDSAKGYDSISYEI

-282 VSKANEWLRA
+282 VSKAD
-292 RQKFISDTVSEL
+292 KEL
-304 MLKKSENESSI
+304 KGKKAVIMNVYYDLAKNKIEKESAIRML
-315 RIIGMELD
+315 GMELD
-323 NHIRE
+323 NHIR
-328 AQQAKADLDRARQ
+328 AGQQAKDDLDRARQ

-349 EWDDSGLKAIEAE
+349 EWDDSELKAIEAE

-382 ISELK
+382 IAELR
-387 ASFDEKKKARIEAQL
+387 ASFEEKKKARIEAQL
-402 KGKEFFESEKQNNLK
+402 KAKGFFESEKQNNLK

-430 TKTNEEINKLQSEIG
+430 KKTNDEINKLQSEIS
-445 AARDEVAELTKQI
+445 AAQDEVAELTKQI

-469 ESVDMSNDEE
+469 ESVDMTNDEE

-487 AGLEEKLK
+487 AELEEKLK
-495 SFDDVGN
+495 SFDDVPG
-502 KRKEFREKII
+502 KKQ
-512 ELNKNISNIEK
+512 ELRMQISNVMKQISNVDADIKIAQAAVTEK
-523 EIEKENEKENE
+523 EKRVAE
-534 KAVEKENALLKLNE
+534 LNE
-548 ELKKLGQAAANIEQQ
+548 ELRDLGQVQADIEKN

-611 GIDYNSGLNHSDKIL
+611 GVNYFDGLNYSDKIL
-626 CEVDLL
+626 CDIDLL
-632 NGLQEMNGLNLPI
+632 RGLQDLNGLNLPI
-645 WIDDSESIDK
+645 FVDNSESINTT
-655 SRIPMLDRQMIVL
+655 RLPNTEQQMIVL
-668 RVTDGDLKV
+668 RVTDDDLKV
-677 I
+677 RKV

>member
-1 MKVEVKKIYLENYK
+1 MKVEVKKISLENYK

-30 SGRNREGKSTLKDA
+30 SGRNREGKSTLQDA

-68 LEVPKVDVV
+68 VEVQKVDVV
-77 RELTLAI
+77 RELTLVI

-112 NETSYEIDGFPVK
+112 NETSYEIDGFPAK

-177 MEENQQY
+177 MEENPQY

-205 ELNAQKKKV
+205 ELNVQKKKV

-224 TNRSVEAEDTSSLE
+224 TNRTVEAEDTSSLE

-244 NAELSKLEE
+244 NADLSKLEE
-253 QERIL
+253 QEQIL
-258 EDSAKGYDSLSYEI
+258 EDSAKGYDSISYEI
-272 RGLKSSRDGL
+272 CGLKSSRDGL

-304 MLKKSENESSI
+304 RLKKSEKESSI

-323 NHIRE
+323 NHIR
-328 AQQAKADLDRARQ
+328 DRARQ

-349 EWDDSGLKAIEAE
+349 EWDDSELKAIESEA
-362 TFNDSDTICPTCGQE
+362 FSDSDTVCPTCGQQ

-382 ISELK
+382 VSKLK
-387 ASFDEKKKARIEAQL
+387 YSFEEKKKARIETELTKKKNWESAKQNQL
-402 KGKEFFESEKQNNLK
+402 KGT
-417 YVCDLGNTSAAKL
+417 CDLGNSASAKL
-430 TKTNEEINKLQSEIG
+430 KKTNEEISKLQSEIG
-445 AARDEVAELTKQI
+445 VAQDEVAELTKQI

-469 ESVDMSNDEE
+469 ESVDMTNDEE

-487 AGLEEKLK
+487 AELEEKLK
-495 SFDDVGN
+495 SFDDVPG
-502 KRKEFREKII
+502 KKQ
-512 ELNKNISNIEK
+512 ELRMQISNVMKQISNVDADIKIAQAAVAEK
-523 EIEKENEKENE
+523 EKRVAE
-534 KAVEKENALLKLNE
+534 LNE
-548 ELKKLGQAAANIEQQ
+548 ELKDLGQVQADIEKN

-587 HFQFSFLDYTIEGNP
+587 HFQFSFLDYTIDGNP

-632 NGLQEMNGLNLPI
+632 NGLQEMNGLNLPL
-645 WIDDSESIDK
+645 WIDNSESIDK
-655 SRIPMLDRQMIVL
+655 KRIPVLDRQMIVL
-668 RVTDGDLKV
+668 RVTDGNLEVKRCD
-677 I
+677 

>member
-1 MKVEVKKIYLENYK
+1 MKVEVKKISLENYK

-30 SGRNREGKSTLKDA
+30 SGRNREGKSTLQDA

-68 LEVPKVDVV
+68 VEVSKVDVV

-125 SKDYTEF
+125 SKDYIEF
-132 IQSIAEPSTLL
+132 IQSIAEHSTLL

-177 MEENQQY
+177 MEENPQY

-224 TNRSVEAEDTSSLE
+224 TNRSVEEEDTSSLE

-253 QERIL
+253 QEQIL
-258 EDSAKGYDSLSYEI
+258 EDSAKGYDGLTYEI
-272 RGLKSSRDGL
+272 RGLKSSKDGL

-292 RQKFISDTVSEL
+292 RQKFISDTVSKL
-304 MLKKSENESSI
+304 RLKNSEKESSI

-328 AQQAKADLDRARQ
+328 AKQEKADLDRARQ

-382 ISELK
+382 ISELR
-387 ASFDEKKKARIEAQL
+387 ASFEEKKKARIEAQL
-402 KGKEFFESEKQNNLK
+402 KVKESFESEKQNNLK

-430 TKTNEEINKLQSEIG
+430 KKTNDEINKLQSKINVAQE
-445 AARDEVAELTKQI
+445 EVAELTKQI

-469 ESVDMSNDEE
+469 ESVDMTNDEE

-487 AGLEEKLK
+487 AELEEKLK
-495 SFDDVGN
+495 SFDDVPG
-502 KRKEFREKII
+502 KKQ
-512 ELNKNISNIEK
+512 ELRMQISNVMKQISNVGADIKIAQAAVTEK
-523 EIEKENEKENE
+523 EKRVAE
-534 KAVEKENALLKLNE
+534 LNE
-548 ELKKLGQAAANIEQQ
+548 ELKSLGQVQADIEKN

-575 KALAEKINPFFH
+575 KALAEKINPYFK

-655 SRIPMLDRQMIVL
+655 SRIPVLDRQMIIL
-668 RVTDGDLKV
+668 RVTDGDLEVKEL
-677 I
+677 

>member
-1 MKVEVKKIYLENYK
+1 MKVEVKKISLENYK

-30 SGRNREGKSTLKDA
+30 SGRNREGKSTLQDA

-68 LEVPKVDVV
+68 LEVPKVDVI

-112 NETSYEIDGFPVK
+112 NETSYEIDGFPAK

-177 MEENQQY
+177 MEENPQY

-282 VSKANEWLRA
+282 VSKAN
-292 RQKFISDTVSEL
+292 KEL
-304 MLKKSENESSI
+304 QDKKAVIMNVYYDLAKNKIEKESAIRML
-315 RIIGMELD
+315 GMELD
-323 NHIRE
+323 NHIK
-328 AQQAKADLDRARQ
+328 AGQQAKSDLDRARQ

-362 TFNDSDTICPTCGQE
+362 TFDDSDTICPTCGQE

-382 ISELK
+382 VSKLK
-387 ASFDEKKKARIEAQL
+387 YSFEEKKKARIETELTKKKNWESAKQNQL
-402 KGKEFFESEKQNNLK
+402 KGT
-417 YVCDLGNTSAAKL
+417 CDLGNSASAKL
-430 TKTNEEINKLQSEIG
+430 KKTNEEINKLQSEIS
-445 AARDEVAELTKQI
+445 AAQDEVVELTKQI

-469 ESVDMSNDEE
+469 ESVDMTNDEE

-487 AGLEEKLK
+487 VGLEEKLK
-495 SFDDVGN
+495 SFDDVPG
-502 KRKEFREKII
+502 KKQ
-512 ELNKNISNIEK
+512 ELRMQISNVMKQISNVDADIKIAQAAVTEK
-523 EIEKENEKENE
+523 EKLVAE
-534 KAVEKENALLKLNE
+534 LNE
-548 ELKKLGQAAANIEQQ
+548 ELKSLGQVQADIEKN

-632 NGLQEMNGLNLPI
+632 NGLQEMNGLNMPI

-655 SRIPMLDRQMIVL
+655 SRIPVLDRQMIIL
-668 RVTDGDLKV
+668 RVTDGDLMIKE

>member
-1 MKVEVKKIYLENYK
+1 MKVEVKKISLENYK

-30 SGRNREGKSTLKDA
+30 SGRNREGKSTLQDA

-68 LEVPKVDVV
+68 VEVPKVDVV
-77 RELTLAI
+77 RELTLSI

-112 NETSYEIDGFPVK
+112 NETSYEIDGFPAK

-177 MEENQQY
+177 MEENPQY

-349 EWDDSGLKAIEAE
+349 EWDDSELKAIEAE

-382 ISELK
+382 IAELK
-387 ASFDEKKKARIEAQL
+387 ASFEEKKKFRIETELTQKKNWESAKQNQL
-402 KGKEFFESEKQNNLK
+402 KGI
-417 YVCDLGNTSAAKL
+417 CDLGNSASAKL
-430 TKTNEEINKLQSEIG
+430 KKTNEEISKLQSEIG
-445 AARDEVAELTKQI
+445 VAQDEVAELTKQI

-469 ESVDMSNDEE
+469 ESVDMANDEE

-487 AGLEEKLK
+487 AELEEKLK
-495 SFDDVGN
+495 SFDDVPG
-502 KRKEFREKII
+502 KKQ
-512 ELNKNISNIEK
+512 ELRMQISDVMKQISNVDADIKIAQAAVTEK
-523 EIEKENEKENE
+523 EKRVAE
-534 KAVEKENALLKLNE
+534 LNE
-548 ELKKLGQAAANIEQQ
+548 ELKDLGQVQADIEKN

-575 KALAEKINPFFH
+575 KALAEKINPYFK
-587 HFQFSFLDYTIEGNP
+587 HFQFSFLDYTIDGNP

-632 NGLQEMNGLNLPI
+632 NGLQEMNGLNLPL

-655 SRIPMLDRQMIVL
+655 SRIPVLDRQMIVL
-668 RVTDGDLKV
+668 RVTDGDLTAKEL
-677 I
+677 

>member
-1 MKVEVKKIYLENYK
+1 MKVEVKKISLENYK

-30 SGRNREGKSTLKDA
+30 SGRNREGKSTLQDA

-68 LEVPKVDVV
+68 VEVPKVDVV

-112 NETSYEIDGFPVK
+112 NETSYEIDGFPAK

-150 FLDTLQK
+150 FLETLQK

-177 MEENQQY
+177 MEENPQY

-258 EDSAKGYDSLSYEI
+258 EDSSKGYDSLSYEI
-272 RGLKSSRDGL
+272 RGLKSSRDGM

-304 MLKKSENESSI
+304 RLKKSEKESSI

-362 TFNDSDTICPTCGQE
+362 TFNDSDAICPTCGQE

-382 ISELK
+382 VSKLK
-387 ASFDEKKKARIEAQL
+387 SSFEEKKKSRIEAQL
-402 KGKEFFESEKQNNLK
+402 KVKESFESEKQEKLK

-430 TKTNEEINKLQSEIG
+430 KKTNEEINKLQSEIS
-445 AARDEVAELTKQI
+445 AAQDEVDELTKQI

-469 ESVDMSNDEE
+469 ESVDMTNDEE

-487 AGLEEKLK
+487 AELEEKLK
-495 SFDDVGN
+495 SFDDVPG
-502 KRKEFREKII
+502 KKQ
-512 ELNKNISNIEK
+512 ELRMQISNVMKQISNVDADIKIAQAAVTEK
-523 EIEKENEKENE
+523 EKRVAE
-534 KAVEKENALLKLNE
+534 LNE
-548 ELKKLGQAAANIEQQ
+548 ELKSLGQVQADIEKN

-575 KALAEKINPFFH
+575 KALAEKINPFFQ

-655 SRIPMLDRQMIVL
+655 SRIPVLDRQMIIL
-668 RVTDGDLKV
+668 RVTDGDLMIKE

>member
-53 ANGTEPTSIRRKENG
+53 ENGTEPTSIRRKENG

-112 NETSYEIDGFPVK
+112 NETSYEIDGFPAK

-150 FLDTLQK
+150 FLNTLQK

-177 MEENQQY
+177 MEENPQY

-224 TNRSVEAEDTSSLE
+224 TNRTVEAEDTSSLE

-244 NAELSKLEE
+244 NADLSKLEE
-253 QERIL
+253 QEQIL

-282 VSKANEWLRA
+282 VSKANEWLRD

-304 MLKKSENESSI
+304 RLKKSEKESSI

-328 AQQAKADLDRARQ
+328 AQQAKADLDRARK

-362 TFNDSDTICPTCGQE
+362 TFNDSDTICSTCGQE

-382 ISELK
+382 ISELR
-387 ASFDEKKKARIEAQL
+387 ASFEEKKKARIEAQL
-402 KGKEFFESEKQNNLK
+402 KIKESFESEKQEKLK

-430 TKTNEEINKLQSEIG
+430 KKTNEEINKLQSEISE
-445 AARDEVAELTKQI
+445 AQDEVAELTKQI

-469 ESVDMSNDEE
+469 ESVDMTNDEE

-487 AGLEEKLK
+487 AELEEKLK
-495 SFDDVGN
+495 SFDDVPG
-502 KRKEFREKII
+502 KKQ
-512 ELNKNISNIEK
+512 ELRMQISNVMKQISNVDADIKIAQAAVTEK
-523 EIEKENEKENE
+523 EKRVAE
-534 KAVEKENALLKLNE
+534 LNE
-548 ELKKLGQAAANIEQQ
+548 ELKSLGQVQADIEKN

-575 KALAEKINPFFH
+575 KALAEKINPYFK
-587 HFQFSFLDYTIEGNP
+587 HFQFSFLDHTIDGNP

-611 GIDYNSGLNHSDKIL
+611 GVNYFDGLNYSDKIL
-626 CEVDLL
+626 CDIDLL
-632 NGLQEMNGLNLPI
+632 RGLQALNDLNLPI
-645 WIDDSESIDK
+645 FVDNSESVNAT
-655 SRIPMLDRQMIVL
+655 RLPRVEQQMIVL
-668 RVTDGDLKV
+668 RVTDDDLRVKR

>member
-1 MKVEVKKIYLENYK
+1 MKVEVKKIALENYK

-20 SVDLFPRTEI
+20 SVELFPRTEI
-30 SGRNREGKSTLKDA
+30 SGRNREGKSTLQDA

-68 LEVPKVDVV
+68 VEVPKVDVV

-112 NETSYEIDGFPVK
+112 NETSYEIDGFPAK

-177 MEENQQY
+177 MEENPQY

-238 SKKQEL
+238 SQKQEL

-253 QERIL
+253 QEGIL
-258 EDSAKGYDSLSYEI
+258 EDSVKGYNSLSYEI

-304 MLKKSENESSI
+304 KLKKSEKESSI

-323 NHIRE
+323 NHIRVG
-328 AQQAKADLDRARQ
+328 QQEKADLDRARQ

-349 EWDDSGLKAIEAE
+349 EWDGSELKAIEAE

-387 ASFDEKKKARIEAQL
+387 ASFEEKKKFRIEAQL

-430 TKTNEEINKLQSEIG
+430 KKTNEEIKKLQAEIST
-445 AARDEVAELTKQI
+445 AQDEVAELTKQI

-469 ESVDMSNDEE
+469 ESVDMTNDEE

-487 AGLEEKLK
+487 AELEEKLK
-495 SFDDVGN
+495 SFDDVPGKKQELRIQISN
-502 KRKEFREKII
+502 VMKQISNVDADIKIAQAAVTEKEKRVV
-512 ELNKNISNIEK
+512 ELNK
-523 EIEKENEKENE
+523 
-534 KAVEKENALLKLNE
+534 
-548 ELKKLGQAAANIEQQ
+548 ELKSLGQVQADIEQQ

-575 KALAEKINPFFH
+575 KALAEKINPYFK

-611 GIDYNSGLNHSDKIL
+611 GVNYFDGLNYSDKIL
-626 CEVDLL
+626 CDIDLL
-632 NGLQEMNGLNLPI
+632 RGLQALNGLNLPI
-645 WIDDSESIDK
+645 FVDNSESVNATRLP
-655 SRIPMLDRQMIVL
+655 SVEQQMIVL
-668 RVTDGDLKV
+668 RVTNVDLMVKEL
-677 I
+677 

>member
-1 MKVEVKKIYLENYK
+1 MKVEVKKISLENYK

-30 SGRNREGKSTLKDA
+30 SGRNREGKSTLQDA

-53 ANGTEPTSIRRKENG
+53 ANGTEPASIRRKENG
-68 LEVPKVDVV
+68 VEVPKVDVI
-77 RELTLAI
+77 RELTLVVN
-84 DGKEKVI
+84 GKEKVI

-112 NETSYEIDGFPVK
+112 NETSYEIDGFPAK

-166 EKMSGFDIAQF
+166 EKMSGFDIVHF
-177 MEENQQY
+177 MEENPQY

-304 MLKKSENESSI
+304 MLKKSEKESSI
-315 RIIGMELD
+315 RIIGMELG

-349 EWDDSGLKAIEAE
+349 EWDDSELKAIEAE

-382 ISELK
+382 VSKLK
-387 ASFDEKKKARIEAQL
+387 SSFEEKKKFRIENELTKKQNWESAKQNQL
-402 KGKEFFESEKQNNLK
+402 KGT
-417 YVCDLGNTSAAKL
+417 CDLGNSASAKL
-430 TKTNEEINKLQSEIG
+430 KKTNEEISKLQSEIG
-445 AARDEVAELTKQI
+445 VAQDEVAELTKQI

-469 ESVDMSNDEE
+469 ESVDMTNDEE

-487 AGLEEKLK
+487 AELEDKLK
-495 SFDDVGN
+495 SFDDVSG
-502 KRKEFREKII
+502 KKQ
-512 ELNKNISNIEK
+512 ELRMQISNVMKQISNVDADIKIAQAAVTEK
-523 EIEKENEKENE
+523 EKRVAE
-534 KAVEKENALLKLNE
+534 LNE
-548 ELKKLGQAAANIEQQ
+548 ELKSLGQVQADIEKN

-575 KALAEKINPFFH
+575 KALAEKINPYFK

-655 SRIPMLDRQMIVL
+655 SRIPVLDRQMIIL
-668 RVTDGDLKV
+668 RVTDGDLEVKEL
-677 I
+677 

>member
-1 MKVEVKKIYLENYK
+1 MKVEVKKISLENYK
-15 KFPSK
+15 KFSSK

-30 SGRNREGKSTLKDA
+30 SGRNREGKSTLQDA

-68 LEVPKVDVV
+68 VEVPKVDVV
-77 RELTLAI
+77 RELTLSI

-177 MEENQQY
+177 MEENPQY

-244 NAELSKLEE
+244 NVEISKLEE
-253 QERIL
+253 QEQIL

-272 RGLKSSRDGL
+272 QGLKSSRDGL

-304 MLKKSENESSI
+304 RLKKSEKESSI

-382 ISELK
+382 VSELR
-387 ASFDEKKKARIEAQL
+387 ASFEEKKKFRIENELTKKQNWESAKQNQL
-402 KGKEFFESEKQNNLK
+402 KGT
-417 YVCDLGNTSAAKL
+417 CDLGNTSAAKL
-430 TKTNEEINKLQSEIG
+430 KKTNEEINKLQSEISE
-445 AARDEVAELTKQI
+445 AQDEVAELTKQI

-469 ESVDMSNDEE
+469 ESVDMKNDEE

-487 AGLEEKLK
+487 SEFEEKLK
-495 SFDDVGN
+495 SFDDVPG
-502 KRKEFREKII
+502 KKQ
-512 ELNKNISNIEK
+512 ELRMQISNVMKQISNVDADIKIAQAAVTEK
-523 EIEKENEKENE
+523 EKRVAE
-534 KAVEKENALLKLNE
+534 LNE
-548 ELKKLGQAAANIEQQ
+548 ELKSLGQVQADIEKN

-575 KALAEKINPFFH
+575 KALAEKINPYFK

-632 NGLQEMNGLNLPI
+632 NGLQEMNGLNLPL